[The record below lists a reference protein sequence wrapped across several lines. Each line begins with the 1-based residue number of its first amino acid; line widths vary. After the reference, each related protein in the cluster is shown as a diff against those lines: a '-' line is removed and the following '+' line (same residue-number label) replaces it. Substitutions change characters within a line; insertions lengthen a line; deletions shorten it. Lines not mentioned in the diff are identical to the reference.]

1 MDIEIVRFIG
11 RRLHPSLV
19 HFPIALFLTAFLF
32 EAAGFFRKNLKLE
45 VGKWNL
51 LLGAIFAIFAAAS
64 GLWTEDA
71 FHHPRHYPL
80 VERHEPMGIGMAVL
94 GGALCLWRFLDKG
107 LSSRPRRW
115 IYLLLLALLVL
126 GIGYTAFLGGEIA
139 HDY

>member
-1 MDIEIVRFIG
+1 MLIEFIG

-19 HFPIALFLTAFLF
+19 HFPIALFVTAFLF

-45 VGKWNL
+45 AGKWNL
-51 LLGAIFAIFAAAS
+51 LLGAIFAAFAAAS

-80 VERHEPMGIGMAVL
+80 VERHEPLGIAVASVGL
-94 GGALCLWRFLDKG
+94 ALCLWRFLDKG
-107 LSSRPRRW
+107 LSQNRRRW
-115 IYLLLLALLVL
+115 IYLAFLFVL
-126 GIGYTAFLGGEIA
+126 ILIIGYTAYLGGEMA